1 MIESPL
7 LNISGIFTLPSSLAA
22 SVPLSLGCK
31 VCCALLMSLK
41 LTSLG
46 VTVSLRA
53 PLPTAARSP
62 LVLLVLPVL
71 PRRLDLSLRRTLN
84 DCSCQT
90 SLSHL
95 SSLLICSM
103 ILSHIIGKY
112 ADSGAPRLPPPRC
125 RPPPAKAEKVKTFLE
140 KRSGIFEAVC
150 SKANWCRLVM
160 MNTTPKQVQPA
171 WYHKPV
177 SATKR
182 QKLILQRRSHSRTS
196 EPQLVL
202 YQTRE
207 ISEIGSRPKRTKS
220 NVMVSSAT
228 ALKITRDI

>member
-1 MIESPL
+1 M
-7 LNISGIFTLPSSLAA
+7 
-22 SVPLSLGCK
+22 SLG
-31 VCCALLMSLK
+31 

-46 VTVSLRA
+46 VLDSLSTPLSSAARA
-53 PLPTAARSP
+53 PPELLIAPSAPLRGPAATT
-62 LVLLVLPVL
+62 
-71 PRRLDLSLRRTLN
+71 RTLK

-95 SSLLICSM
+95 SSLRICSM

-112 ADSGAPRLPPPRC
+112 ADSGAPRLLPPRC
-125 RPPPAKAEKVKTFLE
+125 RPPPAEAENEKTFLE